1 MGEEEEFRI
10 IEDEDGEEFFEIHCR
25 GPEKCGSFVSSG
37 KISQCPKCGSE
48 KILLR
53 EVKKKV
59 SREHEDGAPVREDE
73 PPK

>member
-1 MGEEEEFRI
+1 MGEEEEYRI

-25 GPEKCGSFVSSG
+25 GPEKCGSFVSSE
-37 KISQCPKCGSE
+37 KIAQCPKCGSE

-59 SREHEDGAPVREDE
+59 E